1 MTTPGFTAVA
11 LLAAI
16 AASGVAAFVWTFR
29 DTPAAKPLSVF
40 VAGAGLYALAQGL
53 GLATPGLS
61 GKIRWSSVAAT
72 VSVVLPAAWLVTVLA
87 YTESDRALGG
97 RRLAL
102 LLVEPAVFV
111 ALVWTNDAH
120 GLVWADRWVETAAG
134 SAYLARE
141 FGLATWAHVGYS
153 LLLFAAGGLELVRL
167 NFRTTDFFRG
177 QATVLLGAMVV
188 AATAWTASLFGVVP
202 GRYALGGVGFV
213 VAGLATTA
221 TLFRGRLVSV
231 TPATRQ
237 LGREAVIDEMDDRI
251 VILDDDDRVVD
262 VNPAAAD
269 LLGVDS
275 EAVVGRSIEA
285 VAPDLASAVESVSAG
300 QAELELD
307 GPDGRHYY
315 DVRVSRLYRSYG
327 GVAGRAVSFR
337 DVTDRRQHEQR
348 LDVLNRVL
356 RHNLRNELNVVAG
369 NAELLRRDVE
379 TTDEVER
386 RLDRIEETVDGV
398 VARSEKVGH
407 VARMVDDERD
417 RAFAVTERVEGLAD
431 SVESAHDGA
440 TVSVD
445 LPEGLAVVG
454 GPCLERAFEELL
466 ENAAEHAGDEPS
478 VEVRAAR
485 HGDEFVEVR
494 VADDGPG
501 IEDHERSVIE
511 TGRETA
517 LEHGSGVGL
526 WLVTWVVRECGGS
539 VEFVDDGGGCTVAL
553 TLPLADDEPDASGDR
568 ASGRGGDDDA
578 GPDDSPDAGSED
590 RADSGRGDAADER
603 DSRPGGVEA
612 DD

>member
-1 MTTPGFTAVA
+1 MTTTAFTPVV

-16 AASGVAAFVWTFR
+16 VASGVAAFVWTFR
-29 DTPAAKPLSVF
+29 DTPAARPLSVF
-40 VAGAGLYALAQGL
+40 VAATGLYALAQGL
-53 GLATPGLS
+53 GLATPGLA
-61 GKIRWSSVAAT
+61 GKLRWSSVAAT

-87 YTESDRALGG
+87 YTESERAIGG

-120 GLVWADRWVETAAG
+120 GLVWADRWVATAAG
-134 SAYLARE
+134 TAYLARE

-153 LLLFAAGGLELVRL
+153 LLLFAVGGLELVRL
-167 NFRTTDFFRG
+167 NFRTTEFFRG
-177 QATVLLGAMVV
+177 QATALLGAMVA

-202 GRYALGGVGFV
+202 GRYALGAVGFV
-213 VAGLATTA
+213 AAGLVTTA

-251 VILDDDDRVVD
+251 VILDEDDRIVD
-262 VNPAAAD
+262 VNPAAARLFD
-269 LLGVDS
+269 LDPEGAVGTPIETAAPMLAESGGGVS
-275 EAVVGRSIEA
+275 T
-285 VAPDLASAVESVSAG
+285 G
-300 QAELELD
+300 QSDLELD
-307 GPDGRHYY
+307 GPEGRRYY
-315 DVRVSRLYRSYG
+315 DVRVSPLYRSYG
-327 GVAGRAVSFR
+327 GIAGCVLSLR
-337 DVTDRRQHEQR
+337 DVTDRRRHEQR

-431 SVESAHDGA
+431 RVESAHDGA
-440 TVSVD
+440 TVEVD
-445 LPEGLAVVG
+445 LPDGLTVVG
-454 GPCLERAFEELL
+454 GPCLERAVEELL
-466 ENAAEHAGDEPS
+466 ENAAEHAGDDPT
-478 VEVRAAR
+478 VEVRTAR
-485 HGDEFVEVR
+485 RGDEFVEVR

-511 TGRETA
+511 AGRETA

-526 WLVTWVVRECGGS
+526 WLVKWVVGECGGS
-539 VEFVDDGGGCTVAL
+539 VEFVDDGDGCTVAL
-553 TLPLADDEPDASGDR
+553 VLPLADAATDGT
-568 ASGRGGDDDA
+568 
-578 GPDDSPDAGSED
+578 PDDS
-590 RADSGRGDAADER
+590 R
-603 DSRPGGVEA
+603 DSERTGVEA
-612 DD
+612 ND